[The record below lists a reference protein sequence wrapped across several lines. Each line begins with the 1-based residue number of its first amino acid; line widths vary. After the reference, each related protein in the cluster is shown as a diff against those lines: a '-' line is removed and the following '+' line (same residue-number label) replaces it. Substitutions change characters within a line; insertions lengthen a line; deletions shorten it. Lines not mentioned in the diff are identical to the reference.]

1 VADQDVGHAGLVTDV
16 GEQVQ
21 HLRLDG
27 HVQRGDG
34 LIQDQDPW
42 LGCQRAGDRHPLP
55 LPAGQRSRHRPRL
68 ALIQADQAGELG
80 DPRPAAVGRPAVVQP
95 EHLIDGSLGGLPR
108 VQAGVRVLEHDLHL
122 APAAPPVRARPGGP
136 GPVLPAGGDRPAGRP
151 FQAHD
156 HPRDRGL
163 ARAGLAHDR

>member
-1 VADQDVGHAGLVTDV
+1 VLRVVEHAGRRAVLHDLPAAQHDRGVGELADHGEIVADQDEGHAGLVADV

-42 LGCQRAGDRHPLP
+42 LGRQRAGDRHPLP
-55 LPAGQRSRHRPRL
+55 LPAGQRSRHRPGP

-80 DPRPAAVGRPAVVQP
+80 DPGTRAQ
-95 EHLIDGSLGGLPR
+95 
-108 VQAGVRVLEHDLHL
+108 VR
-122 APAAPPVRARPGGP
+122 G
-136 GPVLPAGGDRPAGRP
+136 
-151 FQAHD
+151 
-156 HPRDRGL
+156 
-163 ARAGLAHDR
+163 